1 MKLDTPLLGELE
13 YEKEDIITFPA
24 GLPGLEEEK
33 EFLIL
38 AMEEGSPLYCLQSLN
53 NTSVCLILAQ
63 PFVFFPNYSIE
74 IGDDEL
80 RRLECETEDNELAIY
95 VVLTIPEDFK
105 QSTANLL
112 APIIINSKNKKGL
125 QFIAAKSDYNTRHKI
140 FPSEQCSAAAAREG

>member
-1 MKLDTPLLGELE
+1 MKLNTPLLGELE
-13 YEKEDIITFPA
+13 YQKEDIITFAA
-24 GLPGLEEEK
+24 GLPGLEGDR

-38 AMEEGSPLYCLQSLN
+38 AMEEGSPLYYLQSLN

-74 IGDDEL
+74 VGEEEL
-80 RRLECETEDNELAIY
+80 KRLECETGAEELAVY

-112 APIIINSKNKKGL
+112 APIIVNSKNKKAL
-125 QFIAAKSDYNTRHKI
+125 QFIIQNSDYKIRHNI
-140 FPSEQCSAAAAREG
+140 FPPEQCKAAAVQEG